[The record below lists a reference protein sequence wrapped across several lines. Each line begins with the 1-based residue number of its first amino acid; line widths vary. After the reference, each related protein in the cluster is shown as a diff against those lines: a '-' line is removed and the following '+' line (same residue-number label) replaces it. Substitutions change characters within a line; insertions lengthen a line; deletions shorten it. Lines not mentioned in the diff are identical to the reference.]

1 MILKNIR
8 GSLPTLPQQIMDA
21 GLYNNTNDNGNSNN
35 YDKIDKKWYD
45 NDKRIINF
53 FSVIERQRF
62 RLASYQTKFPDIHIC
77 HTKSNNYNDAVK
89 IINNCD
95 YDCNNDGN
103 SHNNL

>member
-53 FSVIERQRF
+53 FSVVERQRF

>member
-1 MILKNIR
+1 MATVIIMIKLIR
-8 GSLPTLPQQIMDA
+8 NGMIMIKE
-21 GLYNNTNDNGNSNN
+21 LL
-35 YDKIDKKWYD
+35 I
-45 NDKRIINF
+45 F

-77 HTKSNNYNDAVK
+77 HTKSNNYNNAVK

>member
-62 RLASYQTKFPDIHIC
+62 RSASYQTKFPDIHIC

>member
-1 MILKNIR
+1 
-8 GSLPTLPQQIMDA
+8 MDA
-21 GLYNNTNDNGNSNN
+21 GLYNNTNDNDNSNKNKNGNNDSNN

-45 NDKRIINF
+45 NNKRIINF